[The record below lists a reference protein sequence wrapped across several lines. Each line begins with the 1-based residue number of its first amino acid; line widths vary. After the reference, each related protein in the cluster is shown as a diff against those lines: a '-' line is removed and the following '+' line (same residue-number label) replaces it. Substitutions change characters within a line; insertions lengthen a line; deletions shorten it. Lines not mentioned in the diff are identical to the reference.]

1 MPTTRSGKQPQPVS
15 PPRTNQAN
23 KHSLASPNSPK
34 NTRKKP
40 KKKASEAEDENEPA
54 LAPAPKK
61 KAKKKSKATRT
72 TADKDAEVAAAPVL
86 KATGVEA
93 ILLAAKTSIAP
104 PPRSLR
110 SHTKANAATPST
122 PSLASAAEIIAPER
136 IR

>member
-1 MPTTRSGKQPQPVS
+1 MPTTHSGKQPQPVS

-23 KHSLASPNSPK
+23 KRSLASPNSPK

-61 KAKKKSKATRT
+61 KAKKKSKATRYVLTHTVLLFFLTNYITRT

-86 KATGVEA
+86 EATGYVS
-93 ILLAAKTSIAP
+93 ILALY
-104 PPRSLR
+104 
-110 SHTKANAATPST
+110 
-122 PSLASAAEIIAPER
+122 
-136 IR
+136 